1 MNQTIFA
8 LLLYLLPLTLIIFFF
23 LYRQNRRHKNSLR
36 LKEEAIS
43 DGLSEPP
50 TLHPQIDTSK
60 CIGCRSCVTACP
72 EGKIIGIIN
81 QKAQLV
87 SPSLCIGHGACAI
100 ACPVGAISLVFGTEK
115 RGVDIPELSPNFESS
130 VPGVYIAG
138 ELGGMGLIRNAIEQG
153 RQAMDSISKVVDPS
167 ANKKNGLLDVLI
179 VGAGPAG
186 FSASL
191 SAMHHHLNTL
201 TIEQDTLGGTV
212 SHYPRGKLVMTSPV
226 DLPLHGKVKFT
237 DTTKE
242 ELLDFWQNVE
252 QEHNL
257 SIGYQERLES
267 VKALTNCTGF
277 SIKTTVGEYQAA
289 TLLLAIGRRGTPRK
303 LGVPGES
310 LTKVSYRLLDP
321 EQYHGQNV
329 LVVGG
334 GDSALEA
341 ATSIAELGDTK
352 VQISYRSAAF
362 GRAKKK
368 NRLRV
373 EEAVANGTLQLLLS
387 SKVKQVTEKEVV
399 IDVEGQIH
407 EFVNDA
413 IIICAGGVLP
423 TTLLDSLGVKFN
435 TKHGSK

>member
-1 MNQTIFA
+1 M
-8 LLLYLLPLTLIIFFF
+8 
-23 LYRQNRRHKNSLR
+23 R
-36 LKEEAIS
+36 LKNEAIS
-43 DGLSEPP
+43 DGLFEPP
-50 TLHPQIDTSK
+50 TLHPSINESK
-60 CIGCRSCVTACP
+60 CIGCRSCVKACP

-87 SPSLCIGHGACAI
+87 SPSLCIGHGACAT
-100 ACPVGAISLVFGTEK
+100 ACPVGAITLVFGTEK

-153 RQAMDSISKVVDPS
+153 RQAMESIHKTIKPA
-167 ANKKNGLLDVLI
+167 ANKKNALLDVLI

-191 SAMHHHLNTL
+191 SAQQHNLNTL

-226 DLPLHGKVKFT
+226 NLPLHGKVKFT

-242 ELLDFWQNVE
+242 ELLEFWQGVE
-252 QEHNL
+252 QTNNL
-257 SIGYQERLES
+257 NVRYQERLES
-267 VKALTNCTGF
+267 VEPLSTDTGF
-277 SIKTTVGEYQAA
+277 SIKTTRGEYQAA
-289 TLLLAIGRRGTPRK
+289 ALLLAIGRRGTPRK

-310 LTKVSYRLLDP
+310 LSKVTYRLLDP
-321 EQYHGQNV
+321 QQYSGQHV

-341 ATSIAELGDTK
+341 ATSIAELGDTT
-352 VQISYRSAAF
+352 VQLSYRSGAF

-373 EEAVANGTLQLLLS
+373 DDAVNNGSLQLLMS
-387 SKVKQVTEKEVV
+387 SNVKQITEKEVA
-399 IDVEGQIH
+399 IKVEGRIQT
-407 EFVNDA
+407 FRNDSV
-413 IIICAGGVLP
+413 IICAGGVLP
-423 TTLLDSLGVKFN
+423 SALLDTLGVKFN
-435 TKHGSK
+435 TKHGSE

>member
-8 LLLYLLPLTLIIFFF
+8 VSLYILPLALIIAFF
-23 LYRQNRRHKNSLR
+23 LYRQNRRHKEGVH

-43 DGLSEPP
+43 DGLFEPP
-50 TLHPQIDTSK
+50 TLHPRIDVNK

-81 QKAQLV
+81 RKAQLV
-87 SPSLCIGHGACAI
+87 SPSLCIGHGACAA
-100 ACPVGAISLVFGTEK
+100 ACPVGAVTLVFGTEK

-153 RQAMDSISKVVDPS
+153 RQAMEAIHKTLDPT

-191 SAMHHHLNTL
+191 SARQHKLNTL

-242 ELLDFWQNVE
+242 ELLEFWQGVE
-252 QEHNL
+252 QTNNL
-257 SIGYQERLES
+257 GIGYQERLES
-267 VKALTNCTGF
+267 VEPLTNGSGF
-277 SIKTTVGEYQAA
+277 SIKTTMGEYQAA
-289 TLLLAIGRRGTPRK
+289 SLLLAIGRRGTPRK

-310 LTKVSYRLLDP
+310 LSKVTYRLLDP
-321 EQYHGQNV
+321 EQYSGQHV

-341 ATSIAELGDTK
+341 ATSIAELGNTT
-352 VQISYRSAAF
+352 VQLSYRSGAF

-373 EEAVANGTLQLLLS
+373 EDAVNNGSLQLLLS
-387 SKVKQVTEKEVV
+387 SKVKQISEKEVA
-399 IDVEGQIH
+399 IDAEGQAHI
-407 EFVNDA
+407 FRNNAV
-413 IIICAGGVLP
+413 IICAGGVLP
-423 TTLLDSLGVKFN
+423 NTLLDSLGVKFN